1 MGDRLINEGVK
12 WMLVFLWFLANLIA
26 WLASY
31 FTYTNS
37 DEYFYIRILM
47 GASLPVARASATCL
61 NLNSMMILLPVCRN
75 IISFLRGSCEA
86 NKYYRRNL
94 RRQLDKNITFHKV
107 VAYLIVFFT
116 IIHVVSHCF
125 NAQHLYDSSTGVR
138 GPLASLLS
146 LQVTKSGNRLNPIQ
160 VIDKSP
166 LGLTLIEK
174 TLQLLPGWT
183 GAVLTLALIV
193 MFSSSTEF
201 IRRSYFEMFWFTHHL
216 FILYFVMILAHGAA
230 GIVSRQSNVA
240 DHNPKTC
247 SEIFTEWP
255 TDECPKPEFINGSAG
270 SWKWLLFPMVCY
282 VFERMFRLYRAWQ
295 TSIITK
301 VVQHP
306 SNVIEIQMKKQGFKM
321 LPGQY
326 VFLLCPSISRLQWHP
341 FTLTSAPEEE
351 FLSVHIRIVGDWT
364 NKLKE
369 KLGADQGEQSVAQ
382 LPSIAIDGPFGTAS
396 IDIFEYEVGICIG
409 AGIGVTPF
417 ASILK
422 SISHKLLS
430 PEFELKL
437 RKVYFFWICRDTN
450 AFEWFTEMLQ
460 SLESMLIEN
469 GQREF
474 LEYHIYLTRGW
485 SHRQAK
491 NIYLQEEQEV
501 DAITGLRQKT
511 NYGRPKWDD
520 TFKMIA
526 ENNSGVNA
534 GVFFCGPKSLSTV
547 LHKCCNRHSSLKPD
561 GCRFFYNK
569 ENF

>member
-1 MGDRLINEGVK
+1 MSDRLINEGVK
-12 WMLVFLWFLANLIA
+12 WMLVFLWLLANLVT

-31 FTYTNS
+31 LTYANS
-37 DEYFYIRILM
+37 DEFFYMRHLM

-75 IISFLRGSCEA
+75 IISFFRGSCET
-86 NKYYRRNL
+86 NRYYRRNL

-107 VAYLIVFFT
+107 VAYLVVFFT

-125 NAQHLYDSSTGVR
+125 NSQNLYNSVTSES
-138 GPLASLLS
+138 GPLAALLS
-146 LQVTKSGNRLNPIQ
+146 LIRTESGKPLNPIQ
-160 VIDKSP
+160 VLNKSP
-166 LGLTLIEK
+166 YGLTLIDK
-174 TLQLLPGWT
+174 VLQLLPGWT
-183 GAVLTLALIV
+183 GAVLTLVLIV

-201 IRRSYFEMFWFTHHL
+201 IRRSYFETFWFTHHL
-216 FILYFVMILAHGAA
+216 FFLYFAMILAHGAQ

-240 DHNPKTC
+240 VHDPKKC
-247 SEIFTEWP
+247 SETFAQWP
-255 TDECPKPEFINGSAG
+255 TDECPDPTFVNGSAG
-270 SWKWLLFPMVCY
+270 TWKWLLFPIVCY
-282 VFERMFRLYRAWQ
+282 IFERIFRIYRAWQ
-295 TSIITK
+295 TIIITK

-306 SNVIEIQMKKQGFKM
+306 SSVIELQMKKQGFKM

-326 VFLLCPSISRLQWHP
+326 VFLLCPSISRFQWHP
-341 FTLTSAPEEE
+341 FTLTSSPEEDY
-351 FLSVHIRIVGDWT
+351 LSVHIRTVGDWT
-364 NKLKE
+364 NKLRE
-369 KLGADQGEQSVAQ
+369 KVGADEGEQSVAK

-422 SISHKLLS
+422 SISHKVLD
-430 PEFELKL
+430 PENELKL
-437 RKVYFFWICRDTN
+437 KKVYFFWICRDTN
-450 AFEWFTEMLQ
+450 AFEWFTEMLS

-469 GQREF
+469 GQGDF
-474 LEYHIYLTRGW
+474 LEYHIYLSRGW

-491 NIYLQEEQEV
+491 NIYLQEEQAV

-511 NYGRPKWDD
+511 NYGRPKWDE
-520 TFKMIA
+520 TFKMLA
-526 ENNSGVNA
+526 ETHPAVHA
-534 GVFFCGPKSLSTV
+534 GVFFCGPKNLSTV
-547 LHKCCNRHSSLKPD
+547 LHKCCNRYSSFKQD